1 MMRYLWLLALLV
13 ACAGGPTEPT
23 CLTADPDKN
32 PELFTKIPLYDQIG
46 NLVGYAYVCAT
57 H

>member
-1 MMRYLWLLALLV
+1 MRYLWLLLLLA
-13 ACAGGPTEPT
+13 ACGGGPTEPT

-32 PELFTKIPLYDQIG
+32 PELFTKIPLYDPSG
-46 NLVGYAYVCAT
+46 NLVAYAYVCAT